1 VSARPGRKPARTPER
16 KPAAKTVR
24 KTAVRPVRRT
34 ASTQAGAPPVL
45 QMRGI
50 SKSFFGVEVLHGV
63 DFTVGKGQI
72 MGLCGENGAGKST
85 LMKILAGIHTQD
97 AGEVVFKGSAMRRNV
112 TPLEMQNL
120 GISMIH
126 QELNLLN
133 ELTVAQNIF
142 LCREPRS
149 AAGLIN
155 FKRMNEQAA
164 AVLERLGEKIDPRRK
179 VYDLKIA
186 QKQMVEIAK
195 AISFNV
201 ELLVMDEP
209 TSPLTGRE
217 TRILFDLISHL
228 SEQGIA
234 VVYISH
240 RLKEII
246 DICHQVT
253 VLRDGQ
259 LVATRDVSEVTARQI
274 AALMVGREVKESRA
288 ADHAGTPDDVVL
300 DVQGVSDRLLKNVDF
315 RVRRGEILGFSGLIG
330 AGRTELMEVIF
341 GMRRPEAGSVRIE
354 GRPVTVR
361 DAIDAIR
368 ADLGF
373 VTEDRKETGLVLCR
387 DITDNANYVSWLKN
401 RGFFKGRKS
410 TADSTRRI
418 IERLRIRCS
427 SPAQHVSN
435 LSGGNQQKVALAK
448 WLLSGARVLILD
460 EPTRGVDV
468 GARQEIYQIIRELA
482 AEGVAV
488 IVVSS
493 DLSEI
498 RSICERVIVMHEGR
512 ITGTLNASEFTE
524 AKVMYYAT
532 DVV

>member
-1 VSARPGRKPARTPER
+1 
-16 KPAAKTVR
+16 
-24 KTAVRPVRRT
+24 
-34 ASTQAGAPPVL
+34 
-45 QMRGI
+45 MRGI
-50 SKSFFGVEVLHGV
+50 SKSFFGVEVLHNV
-63 DFTVGKGQI
+63 DFAVQRGEI

-85 LMKILAGIHTQD
+85 LMKILAGIHAPD
-97 AGEVVFKGSAMRRNV
+97 GGEVVFRGTPVRRNA
-112 TPLEMQNL
+112 TPLEMQHA
-120 GISMIH
+120 GVSMIH

-142 LCREPRS
+142 LTREPRGPT
-149 AAGLIN
+149 GLIAYS
-155 FKRMNEQAA
+155 RMNDEAGT
-164 AVLERLGEKIDPRRK
+164 VLERLGEKIDPRRK
-179 VYDLKIA
+179 VRDLKIA

-201 ELLVMDEP
+201 TLLIMDEP
-209 TSPLTGRE
+209 TSALTGRE
-217 TRILFDLISHL
+217 TTILFDLISAL
-228 SEQGIA
+228 SAQGIA

-246 DICHQVT
+246 DVCHNVT
-253 VLRDGQ
+253 VLRDGS
-259 LVATRDVSEVTARQI
+259 LVARRSVSEVTPQQI

-288 ADHAGTPDDVVL
+288 TDFAGDPSAAVL
-300 DVQGVSDRLLKNVDF
+300 EVRGVTDRLLKNVSF
-315 RVRRGEILGFSGLIG
+315 QVRRGEILGFSGLIG

-341 GMRRPEAGSVRIE
+341 GMRRPEAGSVRID

-361 DAIDAIR
+361 SAIDAIR
-368 ADLGF
+368 ANLGF

-401 RGFFKGRKS
+401 RGLFKRRRD
-410 TADSTRRI
+410 TAESTRRI

-448 WLLSGARVLILD
+448 WLLSGAKVLILD

-493 DLSEI
+493 DLPEI
-498 RSICERVIVMHEGR
+498 LSICERVVVMHEGKV
-512 ITGTLNASEFTE
+512 TGTLNASELTE